1 MYLLTLFAKS
11 EIMKPFRLAVIL
23 AFFVFKFAPSQ
34 AQTIAP
40 EDLVKQLATDMT
52 TIIRNDPALQTGS
65 VPLLSA
71 VAEQNL
77 GPRFDFERITRAA
90 VGRNW
95 NKASSDEKKQL
106 IAQFSKLLIRTY
118 AGAIANLKDL
128 DVRVK
133 GSRVN
138 TPDQDV
144 TVKTEMIGRPQPVAI
159 DYSLGKVGNDWKFYD
174 VTVEGVS
181 LISAYRDEFTTI
193 IGTSGVSG
201 LIEQLQAKNSK

>member
-1 MYLLTLFAKS
+1 
-11 EIMKPFRLAVIL
+11 MKPFLFSLALFFLCL
-23 AFFVFKFAPSQ
+23 ALGPAQ
-34 AQTIAP
+34 AQTREP
-40 EDLVKQLATDMT
+40 EELVKKIATDMT
-52 TIIRNDPALQTGS
+52 MIVRNDPALQTGNA
-65 VPLLSA
+65 PQLSA

-77 GPRFDFERITRAA
+77 GPYFDFERITRVAA
-90 VGRNW
+90 GRNW
-95 NKASSDEKKQL
+95 NKASAEEKKEL

-118 AGAIANLKDL
+118 ASAIANLKDL

-144 TVKTEMIGRPQPVAI
+144 TVKTEMVGRPQPVAI
-159 DYSLGKVGNDWKFYD
+159 DYSLGKVGKDWKFYD

-193 IGTSGVSG
+193 IGTSGVAG
-201 LIEQLQAKNSK
+201 LIEQLKAKNAK

>member
-1 MYLLTLFAKS
+1 MLFRS
-11 EIMKPFRLAVIL
+11 
-23 AFFVFKFAPSQ
+23 
-34 AQTIAP
+34 
-40 EDLVKQLATDMT
+40 
-52 TIIRNDPALQTGS
+52 
-65 VPLLSA
+65 
-71 VAEQNL
+71 
-77 GPRFDFERITRAA
+77 
-90 VGRNW
+90 
-95 NKASSDEKKQL
+95 KQL

>member
-1 MYLLTLFAKS
+1 
-11 EIMKPFRLAVIL
+11 MKPFLFSLALIFSVL
-23 AFFVFKFAPSQ
+23 AHGPSR
-34 AQTIAP
+34 AQTLEP
-40 EDLVKQLATDMT
+40 EDIVKKLATDMT
-52 TIIRNDPALQTGS
+52 TIVRNDPALQAGS
-65 VPLLSA
+65 APQLSA

-90 VGRNW
+90 AGRNW
-95 NKASSDEKKQL
+95 NKASADEKKEL
-106 IAQFSKLLIRTY
+106 IGQFSKLLIRTY
-118 AGAIANLKDL
+118 ASAIANLKDL

-144 TVKTEMIGRPQPVAI
+144 TVKTEMVGRPQPVAI
-159 DYSLGKVGNDWKFYD
+159 DYSLGKVGKDWKFYD

-193 IGTSGVSG
+193 IGTSGISG
-201 LIEQLQAKNSK
+201 LIEQLKAKNAK